1 VSIEESAF
9 QGDQNWKMRISLPSR
24 PKEILPASRNDLR
37 SRGGCFLPG
46 VTGNQKAGCFTRIL
60 IGSRMD
66 RRSRSISLAGMILVG
81 VTIGFVTAAFA
92 ANSVSIQL
100 AHHTPREMQTAQAL
114 KQLLATNDLHKYMF
128 TRDIVI
134 EERAMNHA
142 FPVLTLNV
150 RFADSP
156 DELLSS
162 FVHEQ
167 LHWHLRIHDGEQK
180 AAIFELRQMY
190 PTAPVGLPEGADSA
204 YSTYGHLVDCY
215 LEIQADREL
224 IGPTRT
230 EEVIKNKPWYTWIY
244 KTVLRD
250 EPRIRAVVQEH
261 FLEVK

>member
-1 VSIEESAF
+1 MTVFGMLASA
-9 QGDQNWKMRISLPSR
+9 
-24 PKEILPASRNDLR
+24 
-37 SRGGCFLPG
+37 
-46 VTGNQKAGCFTRIL
+46 
-60 IGSRMD
+60 
-66 RRSRSISLAGMILVG
+66 LA
-81 VTIGFVTAAFA
+81 AD
-92 ANSVSIQL
+92 SVSIQL

-114 KQLLATNDLHKYMF
+114 KQILASYDLHKYIF
-128 TRDIVI
+128 TRDVVI

-142 FPVLTLNV
+142 FPVLTLNA

-167 LHWHLRIHDGEQK
+167 LHWHLRIHDSDQK

-224 IGPTRT
+224 IGPKRT

-261 FLEVK
+261 SLEVK

>member
-1 VSIEESAF
+1 MSYAGADHER
-9 QGDQNWKMRISLPSR
+9 DWL
-24 PKEILPASRNDLR
+24 
-37 SRGGCFLPG
+37 LPG
-46 VTGNQKAGCFTRIL
+46 NARERFGAAEAAPFQRTL
-60 IGSRMD
+60 
-66 RRSRSISLAGMILVG
+66 RRATIKGLAITTYFALVL
-81 VTIGFVTAAFA
+81 TQHALAAD
-92 ANSVSIQL
+92 SVSIQL

-114 KQLLATNDLHKYMF
+114 KQILATYDLQKYIF
-128 TRDIVI
+128 TRDVVI

-167 LHWHLRIHDGEQK
+167 LHWHLREHDFQQK
-180 AAIFELRQMY
+180 AAIAELREMY
-190 PTAPVGLPEGADSA
+190 PTAPVGLPEGADTA

-224 IGPTRT
+224 IGPKRT
-230 EEVIKNKPWYTWIY
+230 EEVIRNKPWYTWIY
-244 KTVLRD
+244 KTDLRD

>member
-1 VSIEESAF
+1 MLAF
-9 QGDQNWKMRISLPSR
+9 G
-24 PKEILPASRNDLR
+24 
-37 SRGGCFLPG
+37 
-46 VTGNQKAGCFTRIL
+46 
-60 IGSRMD
+60 
-66 RRSRSISLAGMILVG
+66 LAQYAL
-81 VTIGFVTAAFA
+81 AADP
-92 ANSVSIQL
+92 VSIQL

-114 KQLLATNDLHKYMF
+114 KQILVTYDLHKYIF
-128 TRDIVI
+128 TRDVVI

-167 LHWHLRIHDGEQK
+167 LHWHLRERDFQQK
-180 AAIFELRQMY
+180 AAIAELREMY

-224 IGPTRT
+224 IGPKRT

-244 KTVLRD
+244 KTDLRD

-261 FLEVK
+261 FLEVNQELLDSRPNEASRRPTTDDRRLTHAQTN